1 MDMNRRQA
9 LLRGVLYETD
19 PSMRYATEEVWFAAS
34 LYVADWEQ
42 DFHELMLND
51 HIRMVAYE
59 NAIKRLV
66 QPGMTVVDVGT
77 GTGIL
82 AQWALEAG
90 ARTVHAIDMNE
101 NMIAEARA
109 RLSHAGCSDGVRL
122 HRALSYEVTL
132 PERVDV
138 VMSEILGNLGD
149 NEGMTPILN
158 DARARFLKEGGH
170 MLPRRAS
177 AFLVPVSA
185 VHAHRQVQEYRCRG
199 LSSRYDLGSLLRRLE
214 VKNPFHIYYDAI
226 IPTRTHLAPPA
237 TATRF
242 AFGGNDRDDYARELL
257 FTIQEDGLLT
267 GFKGYFIAEL
277 VDGVVLDISGDNI
290 EGRKTSDSW
299 KHCYLPIEQAVE
311 VRMGDIVEV
320 TYRRHPPTPKDSPFR
335 QRLSWTG
342 FVRRATS

>member
-1 MDMNRRQA
+1 MPI
-9 LLRGVLYETD
+9 YETD

-109 RLSHAGCSDGVRL
+109 RLSHAGYSDGVRL

-170 MLPRRAS
+170 MLPRRPVRFSCRCPPSMLTGKSRSTAAAVCRAATIS
-177 AFLVPVSA
+177 ALCFDVSRSRTRSTSTTTPSSPR
-185 VHAHRQVQEYRCRG
+185 AHTW
-199 LSSRYDLGSLLRRLE
+199 LLL
-214 VKNPFHIYYDAI
+214 P
-226 IPTRTHLAPPA
+226 PPPA
-237 TATRF
+237 
-242 AFGGNDRDDYARELL
+242 
-257 FTIQEDGLLT
+257 
-267 GFKGYFIAEL
+267 
-277 VDGVVLDISGDNI
+277 SP
-290 EGRKTSDSW
+290 S
-299 KHCYLPIEQAVE
+299 
-311 VRMGDIVEV
+311 MV
-320 TYRRHPPTPKDSPFR
+320 TTETTTPASCCSPFGR
-335 QRLSWTG
+335 T
-342 FVRRATS
+342 AC